1 MNSTIELTVRNK
13 DIHIRKLDKI
23 TTGQQLNKI
32 DIFFDG
38 DSWIKTEKKENGNI
52 EIIEELKVDIV
63 FRIDNRFYRVTEKE
77 EEPMSI
83 PEDKHLIIDIPPNV
97 GASVNLG
104 KVVFIGIRGTKKV
117 RDTYQI
123 VYPTPYFRLGVVEK
137 GATPVD
143 TLLPEKATQTAYDEA
158 VQKAKAF
165 AENAKQ
171 SADAAKTSE
180 TNAKQSADV
189 AEASKKAAA
198 ASEQA
203 AAKSKAAAKASE
215 TAAAGSAND
224 AAVSKEAAAKS
235 EANAKV
241 SEDAAKS
248 SETKAGESAADAAT
262 SAGNAL
268 ASANSAAGSATDAEN
283 AAQNA
288 AQSATSAADS
298 ANAARDSENKA
309 KTSETNAK
317 ASEETAKVSE
327 SNAKASETNAEASAN
342 TAANQAT
349 IATTK
354 ADEASRSASAAES
367 SKTNAAKSETN
378 AKNSE
383 DNAIASADA
392 AKQSENNAR
401 TSETNAANSA
411 AAAARSAS
419 NAQSASE
426 KYPDI
431 DAHGHWI
438 RWDGTAWVDTGALA
452 KFTIF
457 KTYSTIEAMYA
468 DWTHIHSDYYNNF
481 VLIASEPKKNPG
493 ENGSIE
499 DDNGKLFVILKEKNN
514 SGNEYQKK
522 GFSCVGDLSG
532 AQGIQG
538 PKGDKGDQGP
548 QGIQG
553 EKGDTGPQGATGPQG
568 ETGPQGPR
576 GERGETGPQG
586 PQGTG
591 IYTAGDGIS
600 IDSINNIISINES
613 VFVEYTDDEITNFY
627 NTVTV

>member
-13 DIHIRKLDKI
+13 DIHIRKSDKI

-63 FRIDNRFYRVTEKE
+63 FRIENRFYRVTAE
-77 EEPMSI
+77 EEPMDI
-83 PEDKHLIIDIPPNV
+83 QKDKHLIIDIPPNV

-117 RDTYQI
+117 GDTYQI

-180 TNAKQSADV
+180 TNAKQSADA

-248 SETKAGESAADAAT
+248 SEIKAGESAADAAT

-268 ASANSAAGSATDAEN
+268 ARANSAAGSATDAEN

-288 AQSATSAADS
+288 AQSATSATDS
-298 ANAARDSENKA
+298 ANAARDSETKA

-367 SKTNAAKSETN
+367 SKTNAADSANTAADQATIATTKASEASQSAIDAKSYAN
-378 AKNSE
+378 
-383 DNAIASADA
+383 
-392 AKQSENNAR
+392 
-401 TSETNAANSA
+401 NAANSA
-411 AAAARSAS
+411 QEARQYAE
-419 NAQSASE
+419 NAKTAVSE
-426 KYPDI
+426 YPRI
-431 DAHGHWI
+431 DSHGHWERYDPESGKWI
-438 RWDGTAWVDTGALA
+438 DTGALA
-452 KFTIF
+452 EFKIR
-457 KTYSTIEAMYA
+457 KTYSTVAEMEEHWSDSDVFVNDFVMIAGEA
-468 DWTHIHSDYYNNF
+468 
-481 VLIASEPKKNPG
+481 EP
-493 ENGSIE
+493 ENGE
-499 DDNGKLFVILKEKNN
+499 LYVKLADSNTK
-514 SGNEYQKK
+514 YQLI
-522 GFSCVGDLSG
+522 GDISG

-548 QGIQG
+548 RG
-553 EKGDTGPQGATGPQG
+553 E
-568 ETGPQGPR
+568 QGPI
-576 GERGETGPQG
+576 GPTGTYTA
-586 PQGTG
+586 GTG
-591 IYTAGDGIS
+591 IKIENGTISATAEVYTAGDGIS
-600 IDSINNIISINES
+600 ITNSSISARLGLGLKFDTEKKIVLDES
-613 VFVEYTDDEITNFY
+613 VFVEYTNDEITNFY